1 MGGSTACSGR
11 PMPCAG
17 GYAARGKMATPA
29 WLSFWLLRRTSGQ
42 WTGRPFRLRLGR
54 AEVARL
60 RRRVKPAA
68 PSEFSKWRLSG
79 TPALW
84 RATTDN
90 VHCTVYTLPCE
101 YLGPCC
107 GHWEGAQG
115 SPGIAMVKPTR
126 TGAVCFGGWQ
136 GKQELRKNIIE
147 CVNPDCLVPALS
159 HSWTPPRHCNHTPRP
174 GLRPASIPSRDTHHC
189 HNPTHPPPHLQTAP
203 YLSLVH
209 STDKIPGSR
218 PFP

>member
-1 MGGSTACSGR
+1 
-11 PMPCAG
+11 MPCAG
-17 GYAARGKMATPA
+17 GYAARGNMATRA
-29 WLSFWLLRRTSGQ
+29 WLFFLSLRRTSGQ

-79 TPALW
+79 NASPLACDDGEWALYC
-84 RATTDN
+84 
-90 VHCTVYTLPCE
+90 VCTSVPCE

-107 GHWEGAQG
+107 GHWEDAQG
-115 SPGIAMVKPTR
+115 LPDGDGQADTNAGCLLWGLAR
-126 TGAVCFGGWQ
+126 ETGQA
-136 GKQELRKNIIE
+136 LRKNIIE

-159 HSWTPPRHCNHTPRP
+159 HSRAPPRHCNHTPRP
-174 GLRPASIPSRDTHHC
+174 GLRPASIPSRDTHRC

-203 YLSLVH
+203 YL
-209 STDKIPGSR
+209 
-218 PFP
+218 